1 MYALAPLLGT
11 FFLSLAFALLCQH
24 FFHTA
29 DTARGRVWWA
39 AVAFAFLPAV
49 VAVLLFAWAMADFTG
64 ECVDFAGEVTPC
76 PREEYQRQQGLYALI
91 FFAMY
96 AAWNAVPAGLAFWAG
111 RIWRRRRQ
119 RRES

>member
-1 MYALAPLLGT
+1 MDSLAPLAGT

-29 DTARGRVWWA
+29 HTFRGRVWWSVV
-39 AVAFAFLPAV
+39 AVVFLPAV
-49 VAVLLFAWAMADFTG
+49 VAVMLFAWAMADFAG
-64 ECVDFAGEVTPC
+64 ECVDFAGQVTPC
-76 PREEYQRQQGLYALI
+76 TREEYHRQQGVYALI

-111 RIWRRRRQ
+111 RIWRRRRA
-119 RRES
+119 RG